1 MRVYVEFYGC
11 RDFIEVVDVYLRSC
25 FLSFMNIE
33 VFFKIFFRY
42 FFVIIFGE
50 DFYVKCEEQVFE
62 VISVWVCFD
71 LVL

>member
-50 DFYVKCEEQVFE
+50 DFYVKCEE
-62 VISVWVCFD
+62 
-71 LVL
+71 